1 MEEQFS
7 QRLEK
12 FNGMSNIFIIH
23 LLIYYYMNNISIY
36 YFR

>member
-12 FNGMSNIFIIH
+12 FNGMSNIFII
-23 LLIYYYMNNISIY
+23 LSQIYYYMNNNSIY
-36 YFR
+36 